1 MLTVRLDQVKKTV
14 LLIFLPSSKQLMTR
28 HKVIVLQLVYALQSI
43 FVCIV
48 VQSQNEK
55 KKGRETAS
63 RYILMYYRRR
73 CHLRIN

>member
-48 VQSQNEK
+48 
-55 KKGRETAS
+55 
-63 RYILMYYRRR
+63 M
-73 CHLRIN
+73 